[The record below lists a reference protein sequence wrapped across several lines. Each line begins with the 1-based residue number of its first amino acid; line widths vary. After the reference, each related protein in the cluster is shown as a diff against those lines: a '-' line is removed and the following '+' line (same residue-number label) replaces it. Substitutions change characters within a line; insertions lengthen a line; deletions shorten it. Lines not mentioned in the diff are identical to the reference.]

1 MAQIRI
7 STRGRV
13 VVPKAIRDKR
23 RWKAGTRLTVEER
36 SDGVLLRP
44 VAKCKV
50 RTVKDLVGILK
61 YRGPASMVEETNAAI
76 DKEFKRRRP
85 RSR

>member
-1 MAQIRI
+1 M
-7 STRGRV
+7 
-13 VVPKAIRDKR
+13 VPKAIRDKR
-23 RWKAGTRLTVEER
+23 RWKAGVRLTVEER
-36 SDGVLLRP
+36 SDGVLLKP
-44 VAKCKV
+44 VAKRKV

-61 YRGPASMVEETNAAI
+61 YRGPARMVEETNAAI